1 MCGVP
6 AIATPESMPVPDKE
20 ERGMVRRSRS
30 FVALNMIGMPKD
42 VSFRRPERPAM
53 QPVSLDD
60 GATRVMTDLD
70 RVAALTTYPHA
81 SLHEAEQ
88 RMISGGV
95 RLLLVTDAEEQVVG
109 VITATD
115 ILGEKPV
122 QFLQKYGGRREEL
135 RVADVMTP
143 HAELQALRLHDVEY
157 GRVGDV
163 VATLRQAGRQHALVV
178 DDSGESPR
186 IRGIISSTQI
196 ARQLGRPVEGD
207 GRAHSFAELEA
218 ALVAAPA

>member
-1 MCGVP
+1 MPVT
-6 AIATPESMPVPDKE
+6 AIPQSMPVLGKE

-30 FVALNMIGMPKD
+30 FAALNMVSMPKE
-42 VSFRRPERPAM
+42 VNFRRPERPVM
-53 QPVSLDD
+53 KPVTLDD

-70 RVAALTTYPHA
+70 RVAALTTHPDA

-122 QFLQKYGGRREEL
+122 TFLQRYGGKREEL

-143 HAELQALRLHDVEY
+143 HAELQALRLHDVEHS
-157 GRVGDV
+157 RVGDI

-178 DDSGESPR
+178 DESQGTPH
-186 IRGIISSTQI
+186 IRGIISSTQV
-196 ARQLGRPVEGD
+196 ARQLGHPVEGD
-207 GRAHSFAELEA
+207 GRARSFAELEA